1 MVSDGLDGKLLI
13 DPRQAVGNARDPAN
27 GDPALYALTD
37 SALAGAVVVA

>member
-13 DPRQAVGNARDPAN
+13 DLRQAVGNAKDPTN
-27 GDPALYALTD
+27 GDPALSALTD